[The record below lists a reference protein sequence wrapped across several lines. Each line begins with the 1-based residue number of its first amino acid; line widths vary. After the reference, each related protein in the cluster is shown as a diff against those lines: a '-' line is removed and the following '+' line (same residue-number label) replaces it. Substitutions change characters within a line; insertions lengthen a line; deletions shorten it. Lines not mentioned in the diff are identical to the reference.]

1 MINIDMTK
9 AKEIAH
15 EKRRAVRSE
24 KFKPLDIEATIPAM
38 ATEAEAKRQVVRDED
53 NTIQSTIESAVES
66 DEIVAVIKA
75 LEV

>member
-38 ATEAEAKRQVVRDED
+38 ATEAEAKRQVIRDED
-53 NTIQSTIESAVES
+53 AVVQNTIDSAVTA
-66 DEIVAVIKA
+66 DEIVTVIKS
-75 LEV
+75 LEA

>member
-38 ATEAEAKRQVVRDED
+38 ATEAEAKRQVIRDED
-53 NTIQSTIESAVES
+53 AVVQDNIDSAVTVE
-66 DEIVAVIKA
+66 DLKTIVDSI
-75 LEV
+75 